1 MWYEKMKLKSYRNL
15 ILLPTFDERYEYLK
29 LSASVG
35 ESTFGFDRYLNQEF
49 YTSKE
54 WRQFRYKMIA
64 RDEGCDLAVPGYP
77 IGGRVILHHINPLTV
92 YDFENS
98 TDALF
103 DPDNVVCVSEAVHQA
118 IHFGDERLLPATP
131 IERRPNDTI
140 PWR

>member
-1 MWYEKMKLKSYRNL
+1 MKLKSYRNL
-15 ILLPTFDERYEYLK
+15 ILLPTFEERYEYLK
-29 LSASVG
+29 LASTVG

-49 YTSKE
+49 YTSRE

-64 RDEGCDLAVPGYP
+64 RDEGCDMAMEGYP

-103 DPDNVVCVSEAVHQA
+103 DPDNVICVSEAVHQA
-118 IHFGDERLLPATP
+118 IHFGDESLLPATP

>member
-1 MWYEKMKLKSYRNL
+1 MKLKSYRNL
-15 ILLPTFDERYEYLK
+15 ILLPTFEERYEYLK
-29 LSASVG
+29 LSGVVG

-64 RDEGCDLAVPGYP
+64 RDEGCDMGHPDFP
-77 IGGRVILHHINPLTV
+77 IGGRVILHHINPLLV
-92 YDFENS
+92 EDFENS

-103 DPDNVVCVSEAVHQA
+103 DPDNVICVSEATHNA
-118 IHFGDERLLPATP
+118 IHFGDETLLPAEP
-131 IERRPNDTI
+131 IIRTANDTC